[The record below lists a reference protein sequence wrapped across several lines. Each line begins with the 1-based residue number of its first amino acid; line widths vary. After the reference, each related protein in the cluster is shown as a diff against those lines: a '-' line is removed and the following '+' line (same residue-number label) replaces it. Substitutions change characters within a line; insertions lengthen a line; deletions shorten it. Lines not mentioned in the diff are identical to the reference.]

1 MKKIIIVLFVLAALC
16 SSAFAEDKPRI
27 GVIRFTNNTH
37 ASWWHSG
44 SGSELQDMLIAEL
57 AATGS
62 FSILERKELDS
73 VISELKLGES
83 GLVDAKTKNKLGKLK
98 GAKYLIAGTVS
109 SFELN
114 TSGSD
119 AGVSFM
125 GFNVGGKKETAYL
138 AVDVKLLDVETGE
151 VVEAR
156 TIEANS
162 SGGGLKVSG
171 SILGLSGGV
180 GKSDKTPTG
189 KAIRA
194 CVVMISDYLECR
206 LTKDA
211 DDSCR
216 KEYAQK
222 EKKRRDKTRKSVD
235 LDE

>member
-1 MKKIIIVLFVLAALC
+1 
-16 SSAFAEDKPRI
+16 
-27 GVIRFTNNTH
+27 
-37 ASWWHSG
+37 
-44 SGSELQDMLIAEL
+44 
-57 AATGS
+57 
-62 FSILERKELDS
+62 
-73 VISELKLGES
+73 
-83 GLVDAKTKNKLGKLK
+83 
-98 GAKYLIAGTVS
+98 
-109 SFELN
+109 LN

-119 AGVSFM
+119 AGISFM

-171 SILGLSGGV
+171 SILGLSGGL
-180 GKSDKTPTG
+180 GKQEKTPTG

-206 LTKDA
+206 LTKDE
-211 DDSCR
+211 DDACR
-216 KEYAQK
+216 QEYAKK
-222 EKKRRDKTRKSVD
+222 EQKRRDKTRKSVD